1 MLGEEIKVLPLLR
14 KTPTFPR
21 KICICTFSVKL
32 RQQRGGSEFFLSV
45 WEFQSLT
52 YISHLSLLF
61 KGCSVKD
68 ISLFVIATNHH
79 TPERRNDSHRCD
91 QPLCWGSGNTQN
103 LTPSAFFSHQVHW
116 LHQIRKIKVKHT
128 SIVFAAPLL
137 TRIHLHNFVMK
148 LLTEKQCVDRDT
160 QTCSHIVSEIQGVIT
175 VIARR

>member
-1 MLGEEIKVLPLLR
+1 MPVGQQDKNSSHTQWIPVSVCFSVYNPVGMLGEEIKVLPLLR

-61 KGCSVKD
+61 KGCRVKD
-68 ISLFVIATNHH
+68 ISLFVIATSHH

-91 QPLCWGSGNTQN
+91 QLLCFWFGKYSEFNTFCIFFPAGSLVASNEENKGQM
-103 LTPSAFFSHQVHW
+103 H
-116 LHQIRKIKVKHT
+116 
-128 SIVFAAPLL
+128 
-137 TRIHLHNFVMK
+137 
-148 LLTEKQCVDRDT
+148 E
-160 QTCSHIVSEIQGVIT
+160 
-175 VIARR
+175 